1 MGFRARIRAKIK
13 GAIGNVDALAKIIH
27 DEANHPG
34 RPQPHMAAKHPLWGG
49 GDPSGQNEAANEKLE
64 SPSVE
69 KRAQAKKVDE
79 ADNAKIAEQPEQVEA
94 DFWFLKQ
101 DAEEGDD
108 WSKVNPKKTS
118 KKP

>member
-1 MGFRARIRAKIK
+1 MGFRARIKAKIK

-34 RPQPHMAAKHPLWGG
+34 RPQPHMAAKNPLWGG
-49 GDPSGQNEAANEKLE
+49 GDPSEQNESANGKLE
-64 SPSVE
+64 SSSSE
-69 KRAQAKKVDE
+69 KKSQAEKTE
-79 ADNAKIAEQPEQVEA
+79 ISESTEQSEA

-108 WSKVNPKKTS
+108 WSKVNPKKS
-118 KKP
+118 